1 MKLKTRKIILLLF
14 IANCSLQIAVSQPTQ
29 EWVRRYGFNNFSNGI
44 SVKMDTLGNIY
55 VLMRVGTD
63 TTAEDFGL
71 IKYDQFGNTIW
82 DVRYNSQ
89 GNFTDIAKGFVVTKG
104 GDVYITGYSGVN
116 FDYHILTVKYNYNGI
131 FQWASVYNGG
141 ANNDSPEDIELDKQG
156 NIIVAGSTFDG
167 SIGYALLVKYSAT
180 GDTLF
185 VKKFSQAPKSTGI
198 NDFVLDDSSN
208 IYTVGILQNE
218 DLTLDYLIL
227 KYNQNGTL
235 LWSAIYDSQP
245 FYSDIGWHITIDLT
259 GNVYVVGS
267 TGIPLSANNNTLLKL
282 SNTGSIL
289 WQRTF
294 TGVINGNGKCNY
306 PAGIVTV
313 PNGSGI
319 CYTTSCLNGTGGSG
333 SDIVTLNYNENGD
346 TNWIRRFNGGSTVG
360 TVNSPSVLKIDKYNC
375 IYIGGRANYSSTGDD
390 YALLKYSQ
398 NGSMQWS
405 AIYNGFNN
413 YSDAS
418 NDIIIDS
425 TFVFVTG
432 RSRNVTNSATDAVT
446 IKYSQ
451 PIGINP
457 NYSELPDRFILYQN
471 YPNPFNSTT
480 RITYSISEP
489 GMIDLKIYNTLGG
502 LVKNLINKIQTP
514 GVYSISTNFV
524 ELASG
529 IYFYS
534 LSYNGVLFKTK
545 KMLLIK

>member
-1 MKLKTRKIILLLF
+1 MKKIIFILF
-14 IANCSLQIAVSQPTQ
+14 ITHCSLQIAVAQPTQ
-29 EWVRRYGFNNFSNGI
+29 EWVRRFSFNNFSNGI

-82 DVRYNSQ
+82 NVRYNSQ
-89 GNFTDIAKGFVVTKG
+89 GNVTDIAKDFVVTRI
-104 GDVYITGYSGVN
+104 GDVYITGYSGIN
-116 FDYHILTVKYNYNGI
+116 FDYHIITIKYSSNGI
-131 FQWASVYNGG
+131 LQWSKIYNGG
-141 ANNDSPEDIELDKQG
+141 SSDDSPEDIGIDKQG

-167 SIGYALLVKYSAT
+167 NYGHGLLIKYNPN

-185 VKKFSQAPKSTGI
+185 VKKYIQSPKYTSI
-198 NDFVLDDSSN
+198 NEIVIDDTSN
-208 IYTVGILQNE
+208 IYTIGNLRKE
-218 DLTLDYLIL
+218 DLTLDFLIL
-227 KYNQNGTL
+227 KYNGNGILQWNT
-235 LWSAIYDSQP
+235 IYDSQQ
-245 FYSDIGWHITIDLT
+245 YYNDIGWHITVDLS
-259 GNVYVVGS
+259 GNIYVVGS
-267 TGIPLSANNNTLLKL
+267 TAIPSSANNNTLIRL
-282 SNTGSIL
+282 NNAGTIL

-294 TGVINGNGKCNY
+294 TGVISGNGKCNY

-313 PNGSGI
+313 PNGSGV

-333 SDIVTLNYNENGD
+333 SDIVTLNYNESGD
-346 TNWIRRFNGGSTVG
+346 TNWIRRFSGGLTAG

-413 YSDAS
+413 YSDVS

-425 TFVFVTG
+425 ASVFITG
-432 RSRNVTNSATDAVT
+432 RSRNITNNTTDAVT

-457 NYSELPDRFILYQN
+457 NYSESPDHFILYQN
-471 YPNPFNSTT
+471 YPNPFNSNTT
-480 RITYSISEP
+480 ITYSIAESS
-489 GMIDLKIYNTLGG
+489 MINLKIYNTLGG
-502 LVKNLINKIQTP
+502 LVKNLVNENQNT
-514 GVYSISTNFV
+514 GVYSISTNFN

-534 LSYNGVLFKTK
+534 LFQNNILVETK
-545 KMLLIK
+545 KFILVK